1 MNPKHNNYAFYI
13 CASGIM
19 SALIFVATYMR
30 VDVPLGPSVS
40 MVSFGNV
47 LCILSGLLFPPL
59 MAGLSSGIGSFVFDL
74 VAPGYLLSA
83 PFTFFSKFIMAF
95 ICSKFLS
102 KRANMNSSRKINFL
116 AALSGILVFTILR
129 IIKIFLHNYLV
140 LRLELPINIIMV
152 VKSIATSLINSVI
165 ALLFAI
171 PLALILKK
179 SLSKI
184 GYDSLL
190 NTRAKPK

>member
-1 MNPKHNNYAFYI
+1 
-13 CASGIM
+13 
-19 SALIFVATYMR
+19 
-30 VDVPLGPSVS
+30 
-40 MVSFGNV
+40 
-47 LCILSGLLFPPL
+47 
-59 MAGLSSGIGSFVFDL
+59 
-74 VAPGYLLSA
+74 
-83 PFTFFSKFIMAF
+83 
-95 ICSKFLS
+95 
-102 KRANMNSSRKINFL
+102 MNSSRKINFL